1 VCSAALATL
10 CEDSAGD
17 ERLQAGGLMALKE
30 RLDALKRPE
39 VTEAGG
45 PERGLSIIP
54 GRQPAA
60 EAPTTPT
67 PDESQKQVRGPNT
80 IANTKA
86 AIHSLLV
93 ERHADEIDIGDRE
106 GVRKLIASLTEE
118 YVRTASIALTR
129 LDYGH
134 LLDALL
140 DEVLGLGPLQ
150 PLLEDPA
157 ISEVMINHS
166 RQVFVERRGR
176 VMLSPVVFESD
187 AQLRQ
192 VIDRVV
198 STVGRRVDESSPMC
212 DARLRDGS
220 RVNVVLPPLALD
232 GPCMTIRKF
241 SRDKLRPADLLA
253 MGSATADM
261 MRFLEAA
268 VRSRLSILVSG
279 GTSSGKTTLL
289 NIISGYIPADERI
302 VTIEDAAELQLR
314 QTHVIRL
321 EARPPSI
328 EGTGAIEIR
337 DLVRNALRMRPDRIV
352 VGECRGGE
360 ALDMLQAMNTG
371 HEGSMSTVHANSPQD
386 AISRLEAM
394 VLMAGTDLPSRAI
407 QKQIGSAIDVIIQT
421 QRVRGGARKI
431 VSVCEV
437 TGLTNGE
444 TQTHE
449 LFQFRQTGV
458 DEEGNVQGFHS
469 ATGNRSVHM
478 EHFAERGETLPS
490 TIFDPSPSTAG
501 ALA

>member
-1 VCSAALATL
+1 
-10 CEDSAGD
+10 
-17 ERLQAGGLMALKE
+17 MALKD
-30 RLDALKRPE
+30 RLDAMSRPDE
-39 VTEAGG
+39 PKPAG
-45 PERGLSIIP
+45 ERGLSVIA
-54 GRQPAA
+54 GRQAASPAQRLPAA
-60 EAPTTPT
+60 EDAA
-67 PDESQKQVRGPNT
+67 QKNVRAPNT
-80 IANTKA
+80 FAAAKA
-86 AIHSLLV
+86 AIHALLV
-93 ERHADEIDIGDRE
+93 ERDADEIDISDRE
-106 GVRKLIASLTEE
+106 GVRSRITNLTDE
-118 YVRTASIALTR
+118 YMRTAAIALNR

-134 LLDALL
+134 LVDALL

-150 PLLEDPA
+150 PLLEDEA

-166 RQVFVERRGR
+166 RQVFVERSGR

-198 STVGRRVDESSPMC
+198 SSVGRRVDESSPMC

-241 SRDKLRPADLLA
+241 SKEKLRPADLLT

-261 MRFLEAA
+261 MRYLEAA
-268 VRSRLSILVSG
+268 VRSRLSVLVSG

-289 NIISGYIPADERI
+289 NILSGYIPPDERI
-302 VTIEDAAELQLR
+302 VTVEDAAELQLR

-321 EARPPSI
+321 EARPPNI
-328 EGTGAIEIR
+328 EGKGAIEIR
-337 DLVRNALRMRPDRIV
+337 DLVRNSLRMRPDRIV

-371 HEGSMSTVHANSPQD
+371 HEGSLSTVHANSPQD

-407 QKQIGSAIDVIIQT
+407 QKQISSAIDVIVQA

-431 VSVCEV
+431 VSICEV
-437 TGLTNGE
+437 TGLANGE
-444 TQTHE
+444 TQSHE
-449 LFQFRQTGV
+449 LFQFRPIGV
-458 DEEGNVQGFHS
+458 DEEGNVHGFHT
-469 ATGNRSVHM
+469 ATGNPSVHL
-478 EHFAERGETLPS
+478 EHFAERGEILPPAMFEPTVQS
-490 TIFDPSPSTAG
+490 G
-501 ALA
+501 ARAI

>member
-1 VCSAALATL
+1 
-10 CEDSAGD
+10 
-17 ERLQAGGLMALKE
+17 MALKD

-39 VTEAGG
+39 VAQTGAG
-45 PERGLSIIP
+45 ERGLSVIA
-54 GRQPAA
+54 GQPAV
-60 EAPTTPT
+60 EDRPVPT
-67 PDESQKQVRGPNT
+67 PEEPPQKQVRASQT
-80 IANTKA
+80 IVSAKA
-86 AIHSLLV
+86 AIHALLV
-93 ERHADEIDIGDRE
+93 ERHADEIDIRDRE
-106 GVRKLIASLTEE
+106 GVRSLITRLTEE
-118 YVRTASIALTR
+118 YLRTASIALTR
-129 LDYGH
+129 LEYGH
-134 LLDALL
+134 LLEALL

-150 PLLEDPA
+150 PLLDDPA

-166 RQVFVERRGR
+166 HQVFVERSGR

-187 AQLRQ
+187 VQLRQ

-212 DARLRDGS
+212 DARLHDGS
-220 RVNVVLPPLALD
+220 RVNVVLPPLAID

-241 SRDKLRPADLLA
+241 SREKLRPSDLLL

-314 QTHVIRL
+314 QAHVIRL
-321 EARPPSI
+321 EARPPNI
-328 EGTGAIEIR
+328 EGKGAIEIR

-386 AISRLEAM
+386 AIGRLEAM
-394 VLMAGTDLPSRAI
+394 VLMAGSDLPSRAV
-407 QKQIGSAIDVIIQT
+407 QKQIASAIDVIVQT

-437 TGLTNGE
+437 IGLTNSE
-444 TQTHE
+444 TLTHE
-449 LFQFRQTGV
+449 IFQFRQTGV
-458 DEEGNVQGFHS
+458 DEEGNVQGFHT
-469 ATGNRSVHM
+469 ATGNHSVHLD
-478 EHFAERGETLPS
+478 HFAERGESLPR
-490 TIFDPSPSTAG
+490 TIFDPVPPAAG
-501 ALA
+501 AP

>member
-1 VCSAALATL
+1 
-10 CEDSAGD
+10 
-17 ERLQAGGLMALKE
+17 MALKE
-30 RLDALKRPE
+30 RLDALRHPE
-39 VTEAGG
+39 PAAPGSSEL
-45 PERGLSIIP
+45 GLSVIP

-60 EAPTTPT
+60 DVPITPT
-67 PDESQKQVRGPNT
+67 PDESPQKPARGPNT
-80 IANTKA
+80 FAATKA
-86 AIHSLLV
+86 AIHALLV

-106 GVRKLIASLTEE
+106 GVRKLITSLTDE
-118 YVRTASIALTR
+118 YARTASVALTR

-150 PLLEDPA
+150 PLLEDAA

-166 RQVFVERRGR
+166 RQVFVERAGR
-176 VMLSPVVFESD
+176 VMLSHVVFESD
-187 AQLRQ
+187 IQLRQ

-198 STVGRRVDESSPMC
+198 SSVGRRVDESSPMC

-241 SRDKLRPADLLA
+241 SREKLRPADLLA
-253 MGSATADM
+253 MGSATDDM

-268 VRSRLSILVSG
+268 VRSRLSVLVSG

-289 NIISGYIPADERI
+289 NIISGYIPTDERI

-314 QTHVIRL
+314 QAHVIRL
-321 EARPPSI
+321 EARPPNI
-328 EGTGAIEIR
+328 EGKGAIEIR

-360 ALDMLQAMNTG
+360 AMDMLQAMNTG

-407 QKQIGSAIDVIIQT
+407 QKQIGSAIDVIVQT

-437 TGLTNGE
+437 TGLVNGD

-458 DEEGNVQGFHS
+458 DDEGNVQGYHT

-478 EHFAERGETLPS
+478 EHFAERGETFPPGIFEPQPS
-490 TIFDPSPSTAG
+490 TTG
-501 ALA
+501 APG